1 MAWDPDELDAAFRKH
16 IFFSHI
22 FFSKEAGLVGGSGGG
37 GGCGCN

>member
-1 MAWDPDELDAAFRKH
+1 MAWDPDELDAAFRK
-16 IFFSHI
+16 HI